1 MQSLSLR
8 HRRETLTT
16 RQANSSFVALA
27 VLLAVVLTLLPLREG
42 VVKATDTGPDRIPDA
57 GQTTFGALVIS
68 EFRLRGP
75 NGATDEFIEIYNNFG
90 SAHTVD
96 SISGTGYGIA
106 ASDGITRCT
115 IPNNTVIPAGG
126 HYLCTN
132 STGYS
137 LTNYPAGNG
146 TLTNGNST
154 YITDIPDN
162 FGIALF
168 NNNTGGA
175 SYTFANR
182 FDAVGANTE
191 PNNLYRENAG
201 YGALPAT
208 NMEGSLIR
216 RYDPADGRPTDTD
229 VNANDFVFTDTVATP
244 TAAGQQLGVPG
255 PQNLSSPIFTNFNTV
270 AVLPV
275 DATKASSMPPNRLRD
290 TTSDPGN
297 NSLLG
302 TLSIRRRIVNNT
314 GGNVTRV
321 RFRIADIS
329 TFPAPAGTADLRLR
343 SASAVVLGGIA
354 DNATCAAAGAATPC
368 TITAQGITLETP
380 PAQPNGGAFNSSG
393 TAGTVTLGTPLP
405 IGASLNLQF
414 LFGVQQNGNYRITF
428 ELELLPSGGTI
439 FQVRG
444 NTTLSSTTSDAV
456 NTVADFDGDGRS
468 DISVFRPS
476 AGAWYLL
483 RSTAGFTGVSFGLSS
498 DKIVPADFDGD
509 GKTDIAVYRP
519 ATGFWFIINSSTNT
533 LKSTQ
538 FGAASDLPAPADYD
552 GDGKAD
558 LTVFRPPSGVWFRLN
573 SGNGSLFQTQFGAN
587 GDTPQIGDYD
597 GDGKSDLAVY
607 RPSAGTWYR
616 INSGNGSFTG
626 AQFGTATDLTTPGD
640 YDGDG
645 KTDLAVFRPSVATWF
660 RLNSGNGA
668 FVATVFGANGDNPAP
683 GDFDSDGKEDISVFR
698 AADGTWYRLNSSNG
712 AFFAQQFGVNGD
724 LPTPSAFR
732 Y

>member
-1 MQSLSLR
+1 MQRSRLPHSGWS
-8 HRRETLTT
+8 LTT
-16 RQANSSFVALA
+16 GFAPSSFTGFALI
-27 VLLAVVLTLLPLREG
+27 LLLVFALVPARQPIVG
-42 VVKATDTGPDRIPDA
+42 ATDSSSGALNVPEAP
-57 GQTTFGALVIS
+57 QTTFGALVIS

-90 SAHTVD
+90 TAHTVD
-96 SISGTGYGIA
+96 SITGTGYGIA

-175 SYTFANR
+175 SFIVANR

-191 PNNLYRENAG
+191 TNNLYRENAG
-201 YGALPAT
+201 YGALPAS
-208 NMEGSLIR
+208 NMEGSLVR

-229 VNANDFVFTDTVATP
+229 NNANDFVFADTVATP
-244 TAAGQQLGVPG
+244 TAAGQRLGAPG

-275 DATKASSMPPNRLRD
+275 DATKASSIAPNRLRD
-290 TTSDPGN
+290 TTTDPGN
-297 NSLLG
+297 NSLFG
-302 TLSIRRRIVNNT
+302 TLSLRRRIVNNT
-314 GGNVTRV
+314 GAAVTRV
-321 RFRIADIS
+321 RFRIADIT
-329 TFPAPAGTADLRLR
+329 TFPAPAGTADLRFR
-343 SASAVVLGGIA
+343 SASAVVLSGIN
-354 DNATCAAAGAATPC
+354 DSATCGGTPPC
-368 TITAQGITLETP
+368 NINVQGVTNETP
-380 PAQPNGGAFNSSG
+380 PSQPNGGAFNSSG
-393 TAGTVTLGTPLP
+393 SAGTVTLGTPLP
-405 IGASLNLQF
+405 NGASLSLQF

-428 ELELLPSGGTI
+428 EVELLPSGGTI
-439 FQVRG
+439 FRVQG
-444 NTTLSSTTSDAV
+444 NTNLPSTVSDAV
-456 NTVADFDGDGRS
+456 NTVADYDGDGRS
-468 DISVFRPS
+468 DLSVFRPS

-483 RSTAGFTGVSFGLSS
+483 RSTAGFTGVPFGLST
-498 DKIVPADFDGD
+498 DRIAPADFDGD

-519 ATGFWFIINSSTNT
+519 STGFWFIINSATNT
-533 LKSTQ
+533 LTSAQ
-538 FGAASDLPAPADYD
+538 FGAAQDLPAPADYD
-552 GDGKAD
+552 GDGRAD
-558 LTVFRPPSGVWFRLN
+558 LTVFRPANGIWFRLN

-597 GDGKSDLAVY
+597 GDGKADLAVY
-607 RPSAGTWYR
+607 RASAGTWYR
-616 INSGNGSFTG
+616 INSGNGAFTG
-626 AQFGTATDLTTPGD
+626 AQFGATADLTTPGD

-645 KTDLAVFRPSVATWF
+645 KTDLAVFRPSSATWY
-660 RLNSGNGA
+660 RLNSGNGS
-668 FVATVFGANGDNPAP
+668 FTGVVFGANGDNPSP
-683 GDFDSDGKEDISVFR
+683 GDFDGDGKDDISVFR
-698 AADGTWYRLNSSNG
+698 PADGTWYRLNSSNG
-712 AFFAQQFGVNGD
+712 AFFAQQFGTNGD